1 MSSDEFKARWA
12 VVDDARDG
20 FAVGLASAG
29 DVGVRCG
36 GLAGRGEEK
45 GRMRCLRSNPE
56 VVSEGGH
63 AGRLMLLRFVSWDG
77 EEN

>member
-1 MSSDEFKARWA
+1 M
-12 VVDDARDG
+12 G
-20 FAVGLASAG
+20 FASAG

-56 VVSEGGH
+56 VVSEDRH
-63 AGRLMLLRFVSWDG
+63 AWRMLLMFVSWDG